1 MDGSRATEDSG
12 RNPREG
18 SLLALHRPL
27 APRPFIFIALAIY
40 AAGALSHALT
50 MPPILSR
57 AGLWPFIATQ
67 LVLIWLWYV
76 AHARRLAD
84 AGRGSG
90 LALGVALL
98 YLLST
103 ALLLIVADSFFNTSE
118 GPLGNPAATAAL
130 GLIVVFYVITTLLG
144 TPQTDLAWVMVAAL
158 TLVALAPILVA
169 VFFSLWTA
177 TRPRV
182 PADT

>member
-1 MDGSRATEDSG
+1 MDGSRDTEG

-18 SLLALHRPL
+18 SSFAPHRPL
-27 APRPFIFIALAIY
+27 APGPFIIAALAVY
-40 AAGALSHALT
+40 AAGIVSHALT
-50 MPPILSR
+50 MPPILGR
-57 AGLWPFIATQ
+57 AGLWPFIAAQ

-90 LALGVALL
+90 LAFGIALL

-158 TLVALAPILVA
+158 TLVALAPIAVA

-177 TRPRV
+177 TRPR
-182 PADT
+182 ATAGA